1 MNKLFYPKL
10 AFLNLKKNHKT
21 YVPYLFTCI
30 LTIMLFYALSAIGMN
45 SGLEQIRGGTVI
57 GTVMEWVTA
66 LTGGF
71 SLIFLFYT
79 NSFLI
84 KQRRKELG
92 LYQVMGM
99 DKKNLSLMMLWETLI
114 TAAVSLGAGLLLG
127 LALGKLMFLIFLK
140 VVHFPVPLDFAVEP
154 EALLQTVRLFLAVF
168 LMNLAWNLFR
178 VARSKISEMVGAS
191 RAGEREPRGK
201 WILAIFGLA
210 SLGSGYYIAQT
221 ADSPL
226 SAVNVF
232 FFAVILVIIGT
243 YLLFISGSIVL
254 LKALKKNKN
263 YYYKTKHF
271 TAVSGMLYRMKQNAA
286 GLANICI
293 MSTAVIVVLSVCVCL
308 YAGIEDSLKNQ
319 FPKEVSVSI
328 PDGSD
333 EIRTKTVQLIQET
346 AEEADVK
353 VTGELGYRS
362 FLLPCMLK
370 GDTAMFGNA
379 VTYGDEEGFTESYR
393 GMVLIPL
400 EDYKAVT
407 GENET
412 LQEGEAL
419 IYAPEDEYAYDTI
432 LLGDVPYTVKEVQDN
447 VPLVA
452 EGMMSN
458 VVQMFYVILPDV
470 SSVEYLAKEY
480 GFSTEELNHVGYNAW
495 FDLEGD
501 AQDKEEMVR
510 LLEEMIV
517 QENPNSYVQ
526 YKEDYRQSTYVMN
539 GGALF
544 IGIFV
549 GALFLIST
557 VLIIYYKQIS
567 EGYDDRENYQI
578 MQKVG
583 MDRREV
589 RRTIRSQILAV
600 FFLPLLGAFLHV
612 AFAFRV
618 MTMLLEVMYV
628 LNVPLFLVCTAGVTA
643 VFTLFYVIVYM
654 VTSREYYRIVR

>member
-10 AFLNLKKNHKT
+10 AFMNLKKNHKT
-21 YVPYLFTCI
+21 YAPYLFTCI

-45 SGLEQIRGGTVI
+45 NGLEQIRGGTAI

-71 SLIFLFYT
+71 SVIFLFYT

-84 KQRRKELG
+84 KQRKKELG

-154 EALLQTVRLFLAVF
+154 EALLKTARLFLAVF
-168 LMNLAWNLFR
+168 LINLTWNLFR
-178 VARSKISEMVGAS
+178 VARSAISELAGAS

-201 WILAIFGLA
+201 WLLAVFGLA
-210 SLGSGYYIAQT
+210 SLGGGYYIAQT

-226 SAVNVF
+226 TAVNVF

-243 YLLFISGSIVL
+243 YLLFMSGSIVL
-254 LKALKKNKN
+254 LKALKKKKT
-263 YYYKTKHF
+263 YYYKIKHF

-333 EIRTKTVQLIQET
+333 ETAAEAVRLIQET
-346 AEEADVK
+346 AKEAGVK
-353 VTGELGYRS
+353 VKGELGYRS

-370 GDTAMFGNA
+370 GDAAMFGNA

-400 EDYKAVT
+400 EDYNAVT
-407 GENET
+407 GENAT

-419 IYAPEDEYAYDTI
+419 VYAPEDEYAYDTI
-432 LLGDVPYTVKEVQDN
+432 LLGDVPYTVKEVLEN
-447 VPLVA
+447 APLIA
-452 EGMMSN
+452 EGMMSH
-458 VVQMFYVILPDV
+458 VVGMFYVILPDV

-480 GFSTEELNHVGYNAW
+480 GFSSEELNHVGYDAW
-495 FDLEGD
+495 FDMEGD

-510 LLEEMIV
+510 RLEESIV
-517 QENPNSYVQ
+517 QENPDSIVQ
-526 YKEDYRQSTYVMN
+526 YKEDYRESTYVMN

-544 IGIFV
+544 IGIFA

-628 LNVPLFLVCTAGVTA
+628 LNVPLFLKCTAGVTA

>member
-1 MNKLFYPKL
+1 MNKAFYPKL

-45 SGLEQIRGGTVI
+45 NGLEQMRGGTAI

-84 KQRRKELG
+84 KQRKKELG

-201 WILAIFGLA
+201 WLLSILGLV
-210 SLGSGYYIAQT
+210 SLGGGYYIAQT

-243 YLLFISGSIVL
+243 YLLFMSGSIVL
-254 LKALKKNKN
+254 LKTLKKNKN

-346 AEEADVK
+346 AEQADVK

-379 VTYGDEEGFTESYR
+379 ATYGDEEGFTESYR

-400 EDYKAVT
+400 EDYNAVT

-432 LLGDVPYTVKEVQDN
+432 LLGDVPYTVKEVLEN

-452 EGMMSN
+452 EGMMSH
-458 VVQMFYVILPDV
+458 VVGMFYVILPDV

-480 GFSTEELNHVGYNAW
+480 GFSTEELNHVGYDAW

-501 AQDKEEMVR
+501 ARDKGEMVR
-510 LLEEMIV
+510 LLEERLV
-517 QENPNSYVQ
+517 RENPDSYVQ

-628 LNVPLFLVCTAGVTA
+628 LNVPLFLACTAGVTA
-643 VFTLFYVIVYM
+643 VFTLLYVIVYM

>member
-1 MNKLFYPKL
+1 M
-10 AFLNLKKNHKT
+10 
-21 YVPYLFTCI
+21 
-30 LTIMLFYALSAIGMN
+30 
-45 SGLEQIRGGTVI
+45 
-57 GTVMEWVTA
+57 
-66 LTGGF
+66 
-71 SLIFLFYT
+71 IFLFYT

-84 KQRRKELG
+84 KQRKKELG

-154 EALLQTVRLFLAVF
+154 EALLKTARLFLAVF
-168 LMNLAWNLFR
+168 LINLAWNLFR
-178 VARSKISEMVGAS
+178 VARSAISELAGAS

-201 WILAIFGLA
+201 WLLAVFGLA
-210 SLGSGYYIAQT
+210 SLGGGYYIAQT

-226 SAVNVF
+226 TAVNVF

-243 YLLFISGSIVL
+243 YLLFMSGSIVL
-254 LKALKKNKN
+254 LKALKKNN
-263 YYYKTKHF
+263 TYYYKTKHF

-333 EIRTKTVQLIQET
+333 ETAAEAVRLIQET
-346 AEEADVK
+346 AKEAGVK
-353 VTGELGYRS
+353 VKGELGYRS

-370 GDTAMFGNA
+370 GDAAMFGNA

-400 EDYKAVT
+400 EDYNAVT
-407 GENET
+407 GENAT

-419 IYAPEDEYAYDTI
+419 VYAPEDEYAYDTI
-432 LLGDVPYTVKEVQDN
+432 LLGDVPYTVKEVLEN
-447 VPLVA
+447 APLIA
-452 EGMMSN
+452 EGMMSH
-458 VVQMFYVILPDV
+458 VVGMFYVILPDV

-480 GFSTEELNHVGYNAW
+480 GFSSEELNHVGYDAW
-495 FDLEGD
+495 FDMEGD

-510 LLEEMIV
+510 RLEESIV
-517 QENPNSYVQ
+517 QENPDSIVQ
-526 YKEDYRQSTYVMN
+526 YKEDYRESTYVMN

-544 IGIFV
+544 IGIFA

-583 MDRREV
+583 MARREV
-589 RRTIRSQILAV
+589 HRTIRSQILAV

-628 LNVPLFLVCTAGVTA
+628 LNVPLFLKCTAGVTA

>member
-10 AFLNLKKNHKT
+10 AFMNLKKNHKI
-21 YVPYLFTCI
+21 YAPYLFTCI

-45 SGLEQIRGGTVI
+45 NGLEQIRGGTAI

-71 SLIFLFYT
+71 SVIFLFYT

-84 KQRRKELG
+84 KQRKKELG

-99 DKKNLSLMMLWETLI
+99 NKKNLSLMMLWETLI

-154 EALLQTVRLFLAVF
+154 EALLKTARLFLAVF
-168 LMNLAWNLFR
+168 LINLAWNLFR
-178 VARSKISEMVGAS
+178 VARSAISELAGAS

-201 WILAIFGLA
+201 WLLAVFGLA
-210 SLGSGYYIAQT
+210 SLGGGYYIAQT

-226 SAVNVF
+226 TAVNVF

-243 YLLFISGSIVL
+243 YLLFMSGSIVL
-254 LKALKKNKN
+254 LKALKKNN
-263 YYYKTKHF
+263 TYYYKTKHF

-333 EIRTKTVQLIQET
+333 ETAAEAVRLIQET
-346 AEEADVK
+346 AKEAGVK
-353 VTGELGYRS
+353 VKGELGYRS

-370 GDTAMFGNA
+370 GDAAMFGNA

-400 EDYKAVT
+400 EDYNAVT
-407 GENET
+407 GENAT

-419 IYAPEDEYAYDTI
+419 VYAPEDEYAYDTI
-432 LLGDVPYTVKEVQDN
+432 LLGDVPYTVKEVLEN
-447 VPLVA
+447 APLIA
-452 EGMMSN
+452 EGMMSH
-458 VVQMFYVILPDV
+458 VVGMFYVILPDV

-480 GFSTEELNHVGYNAW
+480 GFSSEELNHVGYDAW
-495 FDLEGD
+495 FDMEGD

-510 LLEEMIV
+510 RLEESIV
-517 QENPNSYVQ
+517 QENPDSIVQ
-526 YKEDYRQSTYVMN
+526 YKEDYRESTYVMN

-544 IGIFV
+544 IGIFA

-583 MDRREV
+583 MARREV
-589 RRTIRSQILAV
+589 HRTIRSQILAV

-628 LNVPLFLVCTAGVTA
+628 LNVPLFLKCTAGVTA

>member
-10 AFLNLKKNHKT
+10 AFMNLKKNHKI
-21 YVPYLFTCI
+21 YAPYLFTCI

-45 SGLEQIRGGTVI
+45 NGLEQIRGGTAI

-71 SLIFLFYT
+71 SVIFLFYT

-84 KQRRKELG
+84 KQRKKELG

-154 EALLQTVRLFLAVF
+154 EALLKTARLFLAVF
-168 LMNLAWNLFR
+168 LINLAWNLFR
-178 VARSKISEMVGAS
+178 VARSAISELAGAS

-201 WILAIFGLA
+201 WLLAVFGLA
-210 SLGSGYYIAQT
+210 SLGGGYYIAQT

-226 SAVNVF
+226 TAVNVF

-243 YLLFISGSIVL
+243 YLLFMSGSIVL
-254 LKALKKNKN
+254 LKALKKNN
-263 YYYKTKHF
+263 TYYYKTKHF

-333 EIRTKTVQLIQET
+333 ETAAEAVRLIQET
-346 AEEADVK
+346 AKEAGVK
-353 VTGELGYRS
+353 VKGELGYRS

-370 GDTAMFGNA
+370 GDAAMFGNA

-400 EDYKAVT
+400 EDYNAVT
-407 GENET
+407 GENAT

-419 IYAPEDEYAYDTI
+419 VYAPEDEYAYDTI
-432 LLGDVPYTVKEVQDN
+432 LLGDVPYTVKEVLEN
-447 VPLVA
+447 APLIA
-452 EGMMSN
+452 EGMMSH
-458 VVQMFYVILPDV
+458 VVGMFYVILPDV

-480 GFSTEELNHVGYNAW
+480 GFSSEELNHVGYDAW
-495 FDLEGD
+495 FDMEGD

-510 LLEEMIV
+510 RLEESIV
-517 QENPNSYVQ
+517 QENPDSIVQ
-526 YKEDYRQSTYVMN
+526 YKEDYRESTYVMN

-544 IGIFV
+544 IGIFA

-583 MDRREV
+583 MARREV
-589 RRTIRSQILAV
+589 HRTIRSQILAV

-628 LNVPLFLVCTAGVTA
+628 LNVPLFLKCTAGVTA

>member
-1 MNKLFYPKL
+1 
-10 AFLNLKKNHKT
+10 
-21 YVPYLFTCI
+21 
-30 LTIMLFYALSAIGMN
+30 
-45 SGLEQIRGGTVI
+45 
-57 GTVMEWVTA
+57 
-66 LTGGF
+66 
-71 SLIFLFYT
+71 
-79 NSFLI
+79 
-84 KQRRKELG
+84 
-92 LYQVMGM
+92 
-99 DKKNLSLMMLWETLI
+99 
-114 TAAVSLGAGLLLG
+114 
-127 LALGKLMFLIFLK
+127 
-140 VVHFPVPLDFAVEP
+140 
-154 EALLQTVRLFLAVF
+154 
-168 LMNLAWNLFR
+168 
-178 VARSKISEMVGAS
+178 
-191 RAGEREPRGK
+191 
-201 WILAIFGLA
+201 
-210 SLGSGYYIAQT
+210 
-221 ADSPL
+221 
-226 SAVNVF
+226 
-232 FFAVILVIIGT
+232 
-243 YLLFISGSIVL
+243 
-254 LKALKKNKN
+254 
-263 YYYKTKHF
+263 
-271 TAVSGMLYRMKQNAA
+271 MLYRMKQNAA

-333 EIRTKTVQLIQET
+333 ETAAEAVRLIQET
-346 AEEADVK
+346 AKEAGVK
-353 VTGELGYRS
+353 VKGELGYRS

-370 GDTAMFGNA
+370 GDAAMFGNA

-400 EDYKAVT
+400 EDYNAVT
-407 GENET
+407 GENAT

-419 IYAPEDEYAYDTI
+419 VYAPEDEYAYDTI
-432 LLGDVPYTVKEVQDN
+432 LLGDVPYTVKEVLEN
-447 VPLVA
+447 APLIA
-452 EGMMSN
+452 EGMMSH
-458 VVQMFYVILPDV
+458 VVGMFYVILPDV
-470 SSVEYLAKEY
+470 SSVEYLAKEH
-480 GFSTEELNHVGYNAW
+480 GFSSEELNHVGYDAW
-495 FDLEGD
+495 FDMEGD

-510 LLEEMIV
+510 RLEESIV
-517 QENPNSYVQ
+517 RENPDSIVQ
-526 YKEDYRQSTYVMN
+526 YKEDYRESTYVMN

-544 IGIFV
+544 IGIFA

-567 EGYDDRENYQI
+567 EGHDDRENYQI

-628 LNVPLFLVCTAGVTA
+628 LNVPLFLKCTAGVTA

>member
-10 AFLNLKKNHKT
+10 AFMNLKKNHKI
-21 YVPYLFTCI
+21 YAPYLFTCI

-45 SGLEQIRGGTVI
+45 NGLEQIRGGTAI

-71 SLIFLFYT
+71 SVIFLFYT

-84 KQRRKELG
+84 KQRKKELG

-154 EALLQTVRLFLAVF
+154 EALLKTARLFLAVF
-168 LMNLAWNLFR
+168 LINLAWNLFR
-178 VARSKISEMVGAS
+178 VARSAISELAGAS

-201 WILAIFGLA
+201 WLLAVFGLA
-210 SLGSGYYIAQT
+210 SLGGGYYIAQT

-226 SAVNVF
+226 TAVNVF

-243 YLLFISGSIVL
+243 YLLFMSGSIVL
-254 LKALKKNKN
+254 LKALKKKKT
-263 YYYKTKHF
+263 YYYKIKHF

-333 EIRTKTVQLIQET
+333 ETAAEAVRLIQET
-346 AEEADVK
+346 AKEAGVK
-353 VTGELGYRS
+353 VKGELGYRS

-370 GDTAMFGNA
+370 GDAAMFGNA
-379 VTYGDEEGFTESYR
+379 VNYGDEEGFTESYR

-400 EDYKAVT
+400 EDYNAVT
-407 GENET
+407 GENAT

-419 IYAPEDEYAYDTI
+419 VYAPEDEYAYDTI
-432 LLGDVPYTVKEVQDN
+432 LLGDVPYTVKEVLEN
-447 VPLVA
+447 APLIA
-452 EGMMSN
+452 EGMMSH
-458 VVQMFYVILPDV
+458 VVGMFYVILPDV

-480 GFSTEELNHVGYNAW
+480 GFSSEELNHVGYDAW
-495 FDLEGD
+495 FDMEGD

-510 LLEEMIV
+510 RLEESIV
-517 QENPNSYVQ
+517 QENPDSIVQ
-526 YKEDYRQSTYVMN
+526 YKEDYRESTYVMN

-544 IGIFV
+544 IGIFA

-628 LNVPLFLVCTAGVTA
+628 LNVPLFLKCTAGVTA

>member
-432 LLGDVPYTVKEVQDN
+432 LLGDVPYTVKEVQEN